1 LKELEMMKIVTKAF
15 VIRVEEKNEF
25 ANWLWEMTMEIG
37 VRPYKLSIL
46 PCPSPFLLLFI
57 NGLDQINLRMLGSD

>member
-1 LKELEMMKIVTKAF
+1 MPGVSRPKSGTSLPRNSRDKILRELEMMKILTKAF

-37 VRPYKLSIL
+37 VRPYK
-46 PCPSPFLLLFI
+46 
-57 NGLDQINLRMLGSD
+57 